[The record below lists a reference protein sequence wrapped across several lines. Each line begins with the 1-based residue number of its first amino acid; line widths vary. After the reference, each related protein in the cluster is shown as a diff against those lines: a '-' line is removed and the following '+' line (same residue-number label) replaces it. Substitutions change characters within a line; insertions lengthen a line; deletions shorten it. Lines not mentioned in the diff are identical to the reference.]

1 MRFRI
6 DGMLHLVYELPDNVM
21 TAMISR
27 LKILGRMDVAEKRRP
42 QDGRIKTKAP
52 SAREI
57 ELRLSTMPTAFGE
70 KLMLRIFDPD
80 VLLRSFSQ
88 LGLVSED
95 YAHWQSM
102 VQRAHGIVLVT
113 GPTGS
118 GKTTTLYSTL
128 KQLAVDSVNVSTI
141 EDPIEM
147 VVESFNQSQIQPAIE
162 FDFAAGIR
170 TLMRQDPDIIMVDE
184 IRDRA
189 TAEMAVQA
197 ALTGHLV
204 LSTLHTNDAPT
215 AINRLLDLQMP
226 AHLIKATLNGVMAQ
240 RLVRT
245 LCREC
250 RKEVRCDPNDWHTL
264 AGSAELAPPSTL
276 FQPAGCLECRN
287 TGYLG
292 REGIYEIMP
301 LTNELLTYISTD
313 SDIQSIRQAAIA
325 QGMKTLRIAGA
336 EKVAAGVTS
345 MEEVLRVTPELGR

>member
-1 MRFRI
+1 
-6 DGMLHLVYELPDNVM
+6 
-21 TAMISR
+21 
-27 LKILGRMDVAEKRRP
+27 MDVAEKRRP
-42 QDGRIKTKAP
+42 QDGRIKTKVPNA
-52 SAREI
+52 SEV

-70 KLMLRIFDPD
+70 KLVMRIFDPD

-88 LGLVSED
+88 LGLVAED
-95 YAHWQSM
+95 YQQWQSM
-102 VQRAHGIVLVT
+102 IKRAHGIVLVT

-128 KQLAVDSVNVSTI
+128 RQLASDSVNVSTI

-147 VVESFNQSQIQPAIE
+147 VVDAFNQSQIQSAIE

-170 TLMRQDPDIIMVDE
+170 TLMRQDPDIIMVGE

-215 AINRLLDLQMP
+215 AISRLLDLGMP

-240 RLVRT
+240 RLLRT
-245 LCREC
+245 LCPDC
-250 RKEVRCDPNDWHTL
+250 RSEVQCDPEAWQQL
-264 AGSAELAPPSTL
+264 AGGTGLPQPSRV
-276 FQPAGCLECRN
+276 FQPVGCLECRN

-301 LTNELLTYISTD
+301 VTDDLLGYISAEA
-313 SDIQSIRQAAIA
+313 DIQQVRAAA
-325 QGMKTLRIAGA
+325 VSQGMKTLRMAGA
-336 EKVAAGVTS
+336 EKVAAGITS
-345 MEEVLRVTPELGR
+345 IAEVLRVTPELGVRRPTGT